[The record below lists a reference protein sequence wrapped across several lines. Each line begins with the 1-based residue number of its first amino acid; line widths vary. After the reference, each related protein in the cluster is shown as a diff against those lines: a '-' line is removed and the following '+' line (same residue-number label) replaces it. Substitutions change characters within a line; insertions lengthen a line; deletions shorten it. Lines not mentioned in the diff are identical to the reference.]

1 MHRSEDARLISVDH
15 RAYVIPIN
23 VIANRPEIR
32 DLARNI
38 MTLLVGYFYTLSTDA
53 IISPKVDYL
62 VVEGNPEA
70 YP

>member
-1 MHRSEDARLISVDH
+1 LISVDH
-15 RAYVIPIN
+15 RTYAIPVS

-62 VVEGNPEA
+62 VVEGKSEA
-70 YP
+70 SP